1 MPEGGPIVDDY
12 HRISACYDWLELFL
26 ARARRV
32 LTRAVLRQGPVRVL
46 DVCCGTGTQV
56 IQLRR
61 AGVHA
66 FGVDLSAGMLHKAA
80 LKAHDASFFVRGD
93 ARCLPYPSHC
103 FDALIYSFA
112 LHEKP
117 HEERRRMLEE
127 ACRVLKPHGT
137 VFVLDYAHASGLEAR
152 LAMVLI
158 AGIERMAGK
167 AHYQAFRDYV
177 RRGATEAFLQ
187 SQGIA
192 IIFRHLFFQGA
203 VGFYAARPSS
213 LKSPGWA
220 HLGPR
225 PVPLITACAS
235 EKNQNLTSAPSATA
249 LSSLSLSDKK
259 TCRSGFSRDHA
270 PSLKRFFSRRIP

>member
-1 MPEGGPIVDDY
+1 MPEVGQIVDDY

-26 ARARRV
+26 APVRRV
-32 LTRAVLRQGPVRVL
+32 LTRAVMRRGLARVL

-61 AGVHA
+61 AGVQA
-66 FGVDLSAGMLHKAA
+66 FGVDLSAGMLHQAA
-80 LKAHDASFFVRGD
+80 AKAHGASFFVRGD
-93 ARCLPYPSHC
+93 ARCLPYPSRC

-127 ACRVLKPHGT
+127 GCRVLKPHGT

-177 RRGATEAFLQ
+177 KRGATEALFQ

-192 IIFRHLFFQGA
+192 MISRHLFFQGA
-203 VGFYAARPSS
+203 VGFYAGRLRIAFEKPRVDT
-213 LKSPGWA
+213 
-220 HLGPR
+220 PR
-225 PVPLITACAS
+225 PP
-235 EKNQNLTSAPSATA
+235 TSSSYKG
-249 LSSLSLSDKK
+249 LS
-259 TCRSGFSRDHA
+259 T
-270 PSLKRFFSRRIP
+270 